1 MEYLQTTEGILISL
15 IVLLIS
21 LYILYEII
29 KSASRG
35 KKIHIEA
42 VKQTKLLIEIA
53 KKNGVHADIINEII
67 YENIHKKGV
76 KIDW

>member
-1 MEYLQTTEGILISL
+1 MEYLQTTEGILIFSL

-42 VKQTKLLIEIA
+42 KKQTKLLIEIA
-53 KKNGVHADIINEII
+53 KRSEERRGGKECA
-67 YENIHKKGV
+67 
-76 KIDW
+76 

>member
-1 MEYLQTTEGILISL
+1 MEYLQTTEGILIFSL

-21 LYILYEII
+21 LYVLYEII

-42 VKQTKLLIEIA
+42 QKQTRLLIEIA
-53 KKNGVHADIINEII
+53 KKNGVTDGTINAILDETQ
-67 YENIHKKGV
+67 YD
-76 KIDW
+76 KIKLDY